1 MKASSLFSQYT
12 MFQTTI
18 QTLKKQYNFIIKNP
32 FETSLI
38 TIFNVL
44 EAQHA
49 LITRLNNFCLSLL
62 NTVNKTNN
70 FNNDINTITSGNKND
85 GLSTR
90 NNSTI
95 DSFRTSNNN
104 FNTLGLSTSSKLNYN
119 CSWDDQE
126 TKRKSKRNKRSLSE
140 TVLQSTNIET
150 IAESKLNDIGNKDD
164 NYVSRNSKEKYK
176 KEGINVGVG
185 KEYVTIKGKFNI
197 KPTNQTK
204 DLLKKSY
211 CVLDNY
217 LSHNSK
223 KEEMINDDWS

>member
-176 KEGINVGVG
+176 KVLTLSLCR
-185 KEYVTIKGKFNI
+185 VTMVKR
-197 KPTNQTK
+197 
-204 DLLKKSY
+204 
-211 CVLDNY
+211 
-217 LSHNSK
+217 
-223 KEEMINDDWS
+223 

>member
-1 MKASSLFSQYT
+1 MKTSTLFSQYT

-18 QTLKKQYNFIIKNP
+18 QTLKKQYTFIIKNP

-44 EAQHA
+44 EGQHS
-49 LITRLNNFCLSLL
+49 LITKLNNFCLSLL
-62 NTVNKTNN
+62 SSTNKTNN
-70 FNNDINTITSGNKND
+70 LNDVNTNISGNKND
-85 GLSTR
+85 GFSSR

-95 DSFRTSNNN
+95 DSLRTSNNN
-104 FNTLGLSTSSKLNYN
+104 FNTLGLSTSSKLYYN
-119 CSWDDQE
+119 GSWDDQE
-126 TKRKSKRNKRSLSE
+126 TKRKRKRNKRSLSE
-140 TVLQSTNIET
+140 NFLQSTNIET
-150 IAESKLNDIGNKDD
+150 IAESKSNEVGNKDD
-164 NYVSRNSKEKYK
+164 IYVSRHSKEKHK
-176 KEGINVGVG
+176 KERINVGIG